1 MQKTPPV
8 VDIVWEF
15 SFPALSAPLCC
26 QTQGGLAN
34 GYILAQ
40 CSHDF
45 KSTFQINSLSFNL
58 TTVTSTRFYQI
69 LLYKYFFYD
78 FWLWEA
84 FALHSQ
90 IVFFFHADIYWILEF
105 VIDLTIVF
113 ELQKTAFSLVKSTRI
128 TRLIVRVFVTMPK
141 MTLYTGKCL
150 LLLPSSYIQG
160 ETRKRE

>member
-1 MQKTPPV
+1 M
-8 VDIVWEF
+8 I
-15 SFPALSAPLCC
+15 LNPL
-26 QTQGGLAN
+26 
-34 GYILAQ
+34 
-40 CSHDF
+40 F
-45 KSTFQINSLSFNL
+45 KLFHFHSNL

-69 LLYKYFFYD
+69 LLYKYFSYD
-78 FWLWEA
+78 FWFWEA
-84 FALHSQ
+84 FALQLQ

-113 ELQKTAFSLVKSTRI
+113 ELQKTAFSLVKSTQI

-150 LLLPSSYIQG
+150 LLFPSNYIQG